1 MQVVC
6 EATQNSNTTIQVGA
20 FECLVKIMSLYYDKM
35 SYYMER
41 ALFGV
46 SVFHIILNVIR
57 FAHHFVQLTVMGMKH
72 SEETIALQAIEFWS
86 TVCEVETDLAWE
98 ASEVCLLQHAVIHHL
113 LTHCPGKRVR

>member
-6 EATQNSNTTIQVGA
+6 EATQNPNTAVQVGA

-46 SVFHIILNVIR
+46 SVGDGGIIRVRLILL
-57 FAHHFVQLTVMGMKH
+57 AQLTVMGMKH
-72 SEETIALQAIEFWS
+72 SEEKIALQAIEFWS
-86 TVCEVETDLAWE
+86 TVCELETELAWE
-98 ASEVCLLQHAVIHHL
+98 ASEVCS
-113 LTHCPGKRVR
+113 